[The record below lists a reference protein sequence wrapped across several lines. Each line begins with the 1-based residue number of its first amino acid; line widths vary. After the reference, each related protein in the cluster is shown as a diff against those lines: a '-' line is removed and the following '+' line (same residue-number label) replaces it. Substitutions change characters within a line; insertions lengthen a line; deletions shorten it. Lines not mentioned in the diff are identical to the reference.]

1 MPNDFLNFV
10 NNKFLL
16 APRIAKRA
24 IILLID
30 LISFFIS
37 VNLSAFLFDEK
48 YFLNN
53 NLHYLNLIVFCSLL
67 SFYFTGLYSTIFR
80 YINISL
86 FIKAFYCISL
96 SSIFAYFILTQ
107 IDPQIINIKIIV
119 VNILFS
125 FFFVFIT
132 RSSINLYIFKNKYS
146 TDKLSNTLI
155 YGAGSAGIT
164 LSTLLTNN
172 NKYKL
177 KGFVDDNPSLVG
189 NYINGHLVIHPDQ
202 VGTFARKK
210 NIKSI
215 IIAIPSLERR
225 RKQEIVNIMLSQN
238 LSVLTLPSLNYFN
251 ENVVNISDIQE
262 VEIDNIIKRKSDNIN
277 KNFISTTIENSTV
290 VISGAGGSIGYEL
303 CQQVVSNNC
312 SRIIL
317 LDINEF
323 NLYKVNESIENLLKN
338 LNKNFEIVAIL
349 GSICDRGLIR
359 KIIKKYK
366 PKTIF
371 HTAAYKHV
379 SIVEENKVQ
388 GIFNNVIGT
397 YVITEAAFDF
407 NVENFILISSD
418 KAVRPTNMMGATKRL
433 SEMIVQSFANEIK
446 TIGDK
451 RVFSMVRF
459 GNVIGSS
466 GSVIPKFKSQIK
478 NGGPVTVT
486 DRNII
491 RYFMTI
497 NEAIELVIQA
507 SAIARGGEV
516 FLLDMREPIKILDIA
531 IRLIRSYGYKIDDN
545 TLNGD
550 IPIKITGLKP
560 GEKLY
565 EELLINRNAIKT
577 SHPNIFKA
585 NEPYIPL
592 EKIKKNISK
601 IYSLIDKGKDDEVL
615 TLINDLIPEYTPYR
629 R

>member
-1 MPNDFLNFV
+1 MPNNFLNQI
-10 NNKFLL
+10 NNKFLF
-16 APRIAKRA
+16 APRVAKRI
-24 IILLID
+24 IILTFD
-30 LISFFIS
+30 LISLLIS
-37 VNLSAFLFDEK
+37 INLSAFLLNEN
-48 YFLNN
+48 YFQNGN
-53 NLHYLNLIVFCSLL
+53 SYYLNFTVLFSLL
-67 SFYFTGLYSTIFR
+67 SFYFTGLYTTIFR
-80 YINISL
+80 YINILL
-86 FIKAFYCISL
+86 FIKALLCISI
-96 SSIFAYFILTQ
+96 SSIFSYFILKVF
-107 IDPQIINIKIIV
+107 DPQIINIKIII

-132 RSSINLYIFKNKYS
+132 RSSINLYVFKNKYVIDEF
-146 TDKLSNTLI
+146 TNTLI

-202 VGTFARKK
+202 VGAFARKK
-210 NIKSI
+210 NIKSV
-215 IIAIPSLERR
+215 IIAIPSLEKR
-225 RKQEIVNIMLSQN
+225 RKQEIFNIMLSQN
-238 LSVLTLPSLNYFN
+238 LSVLTLPSLSYFN
-251 ENVVNISDIQE
+251 ENVVKISDIQE
-262 VEIDNIIKRKSDNIN
+262 VEIDNIIKRKSHNIN

-290 VISGAGGSIGYEL
+290 IISGAGGSIGYEL
-303 CQQVVSNNC
+303 CQQVVNNNC
-312 SRIIL
+312 SKIIL

-349 GSICDRGLIR
+349 GSICDRELIR

-379 SIVEENKVQ
+379 PIVEENKIQ
-388 GIFNNVIGT
+388 GIFNNAIGT
-397 YVITEAAFDF
+397 YIITEAAFDL

-446 TIGDK
+446 TIGEN

-497 NEAIELVIQA
+497 NEAVELVIQA
-507 SAIARGGEV
+507 SAIAKGGEV

-531 IRLIRSYGYKIDDN
+531 IRLIRSYGYKIDEN
-545 TLNGD
+545 TLDGD
-550 IPIKITGLKP
+550 IPIMITGLKP

-565 EELLINRNAIKT
+565 EELLINKNAIKT

-585 NEPYIPL
+585 NEPFIPL
-592 EKIKKNISK
+592 KKIKKSISK
-601 IYSLIDKGKDDEVL
+601 IYSFIEKGKDNEVL
-615 TLINDLIPEYTPYR
+615 TLINDLIPEYTPYKR
-629 R
+629 